1 MSEDKFGITLVDRDR
16 VWMEVQ
22 NALTRQKNEDILTV
36 MFDNGDAPSVA
47 KIKKILDIL
56 KRHDELVHD
65 WDLKLHNGKT
75 AKEEAEERSEQIRK
89 TFGSFGDFDSMFRD
103 IFGSGSLRK

>member
-36 MFDNGDAPSVA
+36 MFDDGDAPSVA

-75 AKEEAEERSEQIRK
+75 AKEESEERSEQIRK
-89 TFGSFGDFDSMFRD
+89 TLGGFGDFDSMFRD
-103 IFGSGSLRK
+103 IFSSGSFRK

>member
-1 MSEDKFGITLVDRDR
+1 MSEDKIGITLVDRDR

-36 MFDNGDAPSVA
+36 MFDDGDAPSVA
-47 KIKKILDIL
+47 KIKNILDIL
-56 KRHDELVHD
+56 KRHDALVHD

-75 AKEEAEERSEQIRK
+75 AKEESEERSEQIRK
-89 TFGSFGDFDSMFRD
+89 TLGGFGDFDSMFRD
-103 IFGSGSLRK
+103 IFGSGSFGK

>member
-16 VWMEVQ
+16 VWAEVQ
-22 NALTRQKNEDILTV
+22 SALIRQKNEDILTV
-36 MFDNGDAPSVA
+36 MFDDDGDAPSVA

-56 KRHDELVHD
+56 KRYDELVHD

-89 TFGSFGDFDSMFRD
+89 TFGSLEDFDSMFRD
-103 IFGSGSLRK
+103 IFGFSGK